1 MQVDM
6 ASPVKRLSSVA
17 AAAVLLF
24 ALCACGVTDDVV
36 CLDSYCASQESG
48 RYIDHLQFDAASYAP
63 EPTLRQENVRSVRTV
78 NKGLFRHDPLE
89 SYAESVLD
97 RIVAAGPVSS
107 ARPTLVIAA
116 NNSLNAQSLP
126 GGVIVIHHSLF
137 KYLDNEEQLAFI
149 LAHEYAHYLL
159 DHFSFFDRLRPYALT
174 AAETVV
180 SLQSEGD
187 NDDWRQLLKVYGSDI
202 LARDLLYPAW
212 SRRKEDE
219 ADRLG
224 VDLMASAGY
233 NPAGAQEFLEV
244 LSDYEAAVGRH
255 AEVELNKLEAELAA
269 KFGDDDPDSPVDQR
283 TGQADLTGFLFK
295 KGYQA
300 FRDMQQAFSARHEE
314 ATQRAAAVLAY
325 VERDYEDESFRDRP
339 RTGWQRTVSASGS
352 VLASYDAAF
361 DVISAL
367 ESEDVPPQ
375 ELTRLEPKARQAI
388 SGPAEADSYTRLAFF
403 ELRMR
408 QRKLDLAERNLD
420 VALEKDPQPSF
431 LIIEGKAKILEEQ
444 GNPRAAFDLLDR
456 QSDQYDWPL
465 STYLTMIRLAPQVGQ
480 QDRRF
485 DLVTSCAFKYPQSQ
499 LACRS
504 VK

>member
-1 MQVDM
+1 MVWR
-6 ASPVKRLSSVA
+6 PKRLRPA
-17 AAAVLLF
+17 AAAGLLLF
-24 ALCACGVTDDVV
+24 ALSACGVTDDVV
-36 CLDSYCASQESG
+36 CLDSYCASQEGG
-48 RYIDHLQFDAASYAP
+48 RYIDHLQFDAASYKP

-78 NKGLFRHDPLE
+78 NKGLFQHDPLQ
-89 SYAESVLD
+89 SYAEAILD
-97 RIVAAGPVSS
+97 RIVAAGPASQ
-107 ARPTLVIAA
+107 ARPDLVIAA
-116 NNSLNAQSLP
+116 NNSLNAQCLP

-137 KYLDNEEQLAFI
+137 KYLDNEEQFAFI
-149 LAHEYAHYLL
+149 LSHEYAHYLL

-174 AAETVV
+174 AAELVV

-224 VDLMASAGY
+224 VDLMARAGY
-233 NPAGAQEFLEV
+233 NPAGAQEFLEI

-255 AEVELNKLEAELAA
+255 AEVELNKLEAELAI
-269 KFGDDDPDSPVDQR
+269 KFGDEDPDSPVDQR
-283 TGQADLTGFLFK
+283 TGKVDLSGFLFK

-300 FRDMQQAFSARHEE
+300 FRNMQQTFSARHEE
-314 ATQRAAAVLAY
+314 AAQRAAAVLAY

-339 RTGWQRTVSASGS
+339 TAGWTRAVTASRT

-367 ESEDVPPQ
+367 ESEDVSPPD
-375 ELTRLEPKARQAI
+375 LTRLASKARQAVT
-388 SGPAEADSYTRLAFF
+388 GPTESDSYTRLAFF
-403 ELRMR
+403 ELRLK
-408 QRKLDLAERNLD
+408 QRKFDLAERNLD

-431 LIIEGKAKILEEQ
+431 QIIQGKAKILEEQ
-444 GNPRAAFDLLDR
+444 GDPKAAFDLLDQ

-465 STYLTMIRLAPQVGQ
+465 STYLTMLRLAPQVGQ
-480 QDRRF
+480 QNRRF

-499 LACRS
+499 FACRS